1 MRVLLQRVSH
11 AQVSIEGSV
20 CGQVA
25 QGFLA
30 LVGITHTDDLTIVAK
45 MARKTAELR
54 VFEDENGKMNH
65 SLMDVQG
72 SILSISQFTLYA
84 DCKRGRR
91 PGFEPAAKPELAK
104 PLYEAFNNTLKD
116 LGIPV
121 ETGQFGADMQVSLL
135 NDGPVTIL
143 LDSEEW

>member
-20 CGQVA
+20 CGQIA

-30 LVGITHTDDLTIVAK
+30 LVGITHTDDLSIVAK

-54 VFEDENGKMNH
+54 VFEDENGKMNR

-104 PLYEAFNNTLKD
+104 PLYEAFNNALKD
-116 LGIPV
+116 LEIPV

>member
-20 CGQVA
+20 CGQIA

-104 PLYEAFNNTLKD
+104 PLYEAFNNALKD
-116 LGIPV
+116 LEIPV

>member
-11 AQVSIEGSV
+11 AQVSIEGIV
-20 CGQVA
+20 CGQIA

-54 VFEDENGKMNH
+54 VFEDENGKMNR

-104 PLYEAFNNTLKD
+104 PLYEAFNNALKD
-116 LGIPV
+116 LEIPV